1 MQESNQEIEGE
12 GPHIHAQI
20 IPPPK
25 SPLLSPPFC
34 AAVIIGDARF
44 SSTQKKKFLRP
55 LCPNGRAQFF
65 FPERKEEH
73 FLFPPPSFILG
84 TSWVIGIVG
93 RWLRSSCGG
102 GGRGR
107 PINPA
112 VGSQHQRQV
121 AADISG
127 GRTGRHFSGLCPRDV
142 ERKKHQKKRATK
154 NRARKFTKPNGL
166 HTAQQKKPCRKAN
179 CKLGSNSQD
188 PSAAR
193 GQSNLAIAQESRI
206 LINICHRK
214 RAK

>member
-1 MQESNQEIEGE
+1 MGVPN
-12 GPHIHAQI
+12 
-20 IPPPK
+20 
-25 SPLLSPPFC
+25 
-34 AAVIIGDARF
+34 F
-44 SSTQKKKFLRP
+44 SSPK
-55 LCPNGRAQFF
+55 
-65 FPERKEEH
+65 ERRSI
-73 FLFPPPSFILG
+73 FSPSPFFILG

-93 RWLRSSCGG
+93 RWLRSSSSCGG

>member
-1 MQESNQEIEGE
+1 MLPSSS
-12 GPHIHAQI
+12 ATRA
-20 IPPPK
+20 
-25 SPLLSPPFC
+25 SPQP
-34 AAVIIGDARF
+34 RE
-44 SSTQKKKFLRP
+44 KKFLRP

-65 FPERKEEH
+65 FPERKEH
-73 FLFPPPSFILG
+73 FLVPPSFFILG

-93 RWLRSSCGG
+93 RWLRSSSCGG
-102 GGRGR
+102 GRRGR

-127 GRTGRHFSGLCPRDV
+127 GRTGRHFSGLCPRDT

-166 HTAQQKKPCRKAN
+166 HTAQQKTRRKAN

-193 GQSNLAIAQESRI
+193 GQSNLAIAQGSRI

-214 RAK
+214 RAKYR